1 MIIRMNQKTYDKLKE
16 EIDSRNIFSLI
27 SYIKNLYATATIKIS
42 NILEDDVIVAEEK
55 ED

>member
-16 EIDSRNIFSLI
+16 EIDSKNIFSLI
-27 SYIKNLYATATIKIS
+27 SYIKNLYTTATIEIS
-42 NILEDDVIVAEEK
+42 NILEDDVIVAEK